1 MRLGRALVLLLL
13 MSLVTGCGSGGTG
26 ASGKFLDQKKEI
38 APGLEWTREVKSQK
52 GGTFTYRVT
61 SQGPFA
67 VTLVTDRGLKAAQGG
82 GKISKEDILQTADI
96 AGPTYE
102 GKATVSAG
110 SSWFIIEN
118 RAGKKVEMH
127 LECFAP

>member
-1 MRLGRALVLLLL
+1 MACCLLLL
-13 MSLVTGCGSGGTG
+13 LATGCGSGNGTG
-26 ASGKFLDQKKEI
+26 TAGKFLDQKKEI
-38 APGLEWTREVKSQK
+38 APGQEWNREVNSKK

-67 VTLVTDRGLKAAQGG
+67 ITLITDKGLKAAQGG
-82 GKISKEDILQTADI
+82 GKISKEDILQTADSP
-96 AGPTYE
+96 GPNYE